1 MRVAQLTS
9 RPVDERLQ
17 YDSVRRLAGPLVAF
31 VLLAAA
37 VPAGAAA
44 PRRAPRPLDLVWH
57 VETADGAEIA
67 SQQGDAP
74 INPASVVK
82 VATSLW
88 APERLGAEFRYETRV
103 FARGA
108 VDPGSGV
115 LDGDL
120 VVHGSGDPDFGA
132 GNAMLLGEALARLG
146 VRRVTGRLLVNP
158 TFWIGSEDGSNGTL
172 ADAQARGVRMASRLR
187 QALDPQRWGRLQ
199 RSAWHEVAQARGFDP
214 ARPPRVAVIGGV
226 GVDSEREGELLL
238 VHRSGP
244 LADTLRRFNC
254 YSNNDIER
262 IGSALGPVEELA
274 GLIRVRC
281 DAPREAV
288 QFATTSGLGTN
299 RLTPRLVVRLLRE
312 FRATAARA
320 GLPVDSL
327 LPVAGCDPGTV
338 TGFFPTLAGGPGA
351 GAVIGKTGTLTATD
365 GGVSVLAGYA
375 STADGELVFCVVV
388 PQAGGRLRRAR
399 RAEEQWI
406 LDLLAAHGGPRPST
420 CRAPL
425 VGADRIAEVL
435 VVAPPS
441 GAPPVVV
448 GGN

>member
-1 MRVAQLTS
+1 M
-9 RPVDERLQ
+9 P
-17 YDSVRRLAGPLVAF
+17 VRRLAGPLVAL
-31 VLLAAA
+31 VLAL
-37 VPAGAAA
+37 PAA
-44 PRRAPRPLDLVWH
+44 PADAAGTRRAPRPLDVLWH
-57 VETADGAEIA
+57 VETVGGTDV
-67 SQQGDAP
+67 STQQGDVP

-88 APERLGAEFRYETRV
+88 ALERLGPEFRFETRV
-103 FARGA
+103 FARGT
-108 VDPGSGV
+108 VDRANRV

-120 VVHGSGDPDFGA
+120 VVHGSGDPDFGP
-132 GNAMLLGEALARLG
+132 GNAMLIADSLARLG
-146 VRRVTGRLLVNP
+146 VSRVQGRLLVNP
-158 TFWIGSEDGSNGTL
+158 SFWIGSEDGSNGTL
-172 ADAQARGVRMASRLR
+172 ADSQARGVRMAGRLR
-187 QALDPQRWGRLQ
+187 QALDPQRWGRAH
-199 RSAWHEVAQARGFDP
+199 RAAWRELAAARGFDA
-214 ARPPRVAVIGGV
+214 ARPPRIAVVGGV
-226 GVDSEREGELLL
+226 SLDTERTGELLL

-254 YSNNDIER
+254 FSNNDIER
-262 IGSALGPVEELA
+262 LGTLLGPVEELA

-281 DAPREAV
+281 EAPREAV

-312 FRATAARA
+312 FLATAVRA
-320 GLPVDSL
+320 GLSVDSL

-375 STADGELVFCVVV
+375 STGDGDLIFCVVV
-388 PQAGGRLRRAR
+388 PDAAGRLRRAR
-399 RAEEQWI
+399 RAEEQWM
-406 LDLLAAHGGPRPST
+406 LDLLASHGGPRPSA

-425 VGADRIAEVL
+425 VGADRIAEVI
-435 VVAPPS
+435 VVAPS
-441 GAPPVVV
+441 TAESAAVA